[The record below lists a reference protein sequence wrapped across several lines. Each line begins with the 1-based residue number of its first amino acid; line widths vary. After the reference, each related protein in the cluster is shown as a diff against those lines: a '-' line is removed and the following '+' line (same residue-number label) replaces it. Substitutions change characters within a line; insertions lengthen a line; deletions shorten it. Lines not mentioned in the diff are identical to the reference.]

1 MASGQRGNRPD
12 PTISEIFG
20 TARGSAMNLYT
31 RMMGCLCYGLALL
44 LVATSMP
51 AAAQDTAQNQAAPSD
66 ISAYTVNPGDVLT
79 ISVWKEVDLI
89 RQVII
94 RPDGAFSFPL
104 VGDID
109 ARGKSVPDIQEIL
122 KQRLER
128 FIPDPVV
135 TVTVDQILGHSVY
148 ILGQVNR
155 PGQFVAPGTV
165 DVMQALALAG
175 GTGVFANLDK
185 IKILR
190 RVNGNLIAIPFD
202 YRDIEK
208 GKRLN
213 QNILLMPGDVV
224 VVP

>member
-1 MASGQRGNRPD
+1 MILNTRLSGLICQ
-12 PTISEIFG
+12 
-20 TARGSAMNLYT
+20 
-31 RMMGCLCYGLALL
+31 GLALL
-44 LVATSMP
+44 LMAVSISAVAQE
-51 AAAQDTAQNQAAPSD
+51 AAENQASPGEPA
-66 ISAYTVNPGDVLT
+66 AYTVNPGDILT
-79 ISVWKEVDLI
+79 ISVWKEPDLI

-104 VGDID
+104 VGDIQ
-109 ARGKSVPDIQEIL
+109 ARGRSIEDIQELL

-128 FIPDPVV
+128 YIPDPVV

-148 ILGQVNR
+148 VLGQVNR
-155 PGQFVAPGTV
+155 PGQFVAAANI

-175 GTGVFANLDK
+175 GTSVFANLDK

-190 RVNGNLIAIPFD
+190 RVNKNLIAIPFD
-202 YRDIEK
+202 YSDIEK

-213 QNILLMPGDVV
+213 QNILLRPGDVV

>member
-1 MASGQRGNRPD
+1 MILS
-12 PTISEIFG
+12 
-20 TARGSAMNLYT
+20 T
-31 RMMGCLCYGLALL
+31 RMRGAIFNSLAPLL
-44 LVATSMP
+44 MTVAMS
-51 AAAQDTAQNQAAPSD
+51 AVAQEGAPSPSTSGRP
-66 ISAYTVNPGDVLT
+66 SAYTVNPGDILT

-109 ARGKSVPDIQEIL
+109 AKGRSVEEIQEML

-128 FIPDPVV
+128 YIPDPVV
-135 TVTVDQILGHSVY
+135 TVTVDQILGHTVY
-148 ILGQVNR
+148 VLGQVNR
-155 PGQFVAPGTV
+155 PGQFVAAANI

-175 GTGVFANLDK
+175 GTSVFANLDK

-190 RVNGNLIAIPFD
+190 RVNDNLIAIPFD
-202 YRDIEK
+202 YSDIEK
-208 GKRLN
+208 GKRLH
-213 QNILLMPGDVV
+213 QNILLVPGDVV

>member
-1 MASGQRGNRPD
+1 MMIVAMAA
-12 PTISEIFG
+12 I
-20 TARGSAMNLYT
+20 
-31 RMMGCLCYGLALL
+31 
-44 LVATSMP
+44 
-51 AAAQDTAQNQAAPSD
+51 AQESAQNQSD
-66 ISAYTVNPGDVLT
+66 PGEFVAYTVNPGDVLT

-104 VGDID
+104 VGDVN
-109 ARGKSVPDIQEIL
+109 AKGRSVEDIQEIL

-135 TVTVDQILGHSVY
+135 TITVDQILGHSVY
-148 ILGQVNR
+148 VLGQVNR
-155 PGQFVAPGTV
+155 PGQFIAAGNI

-175 GTGVFANLDK
+175 GTSVFANLDK

-190 RVNGNLIAIPFD
+190 RVNNNLIAIPFD
-202 YRDIEK
+202 YSDIEK
-208 GKRLN
+208 GKRLH
-213 QNILLMPGDVV
+213 QNILLVPGDVV

>member
-1 MASGQRGNRPD
+1 MILNTRLSGLICQ
-12 PTISEIFG
+12 
-20 TARGSAMNLYT
+20 
-31 RMMGCLCYGLALL
+31 GLTLL
-44 LVATSMP
+44 LMAVSISAVAQE
-51 AAAQDTAQNQAAPSD
+51 AAENQASPGEPA
-66 ISAYTVNPGDVLT
+66 AYTVNPGDILT
-79 ISVWKEVDLI
+79 ISVWKEPDLI

-104 VGDID
+104 VGDIQ
-109 ARGKSVPDIQEIL
+109 ARGRSIEDIQELL

-128 FIPDPVV
+128 YIPDPVV

-148 ILGQVNR
+148 VLGQVNR
-155 PGQFVAPGTV
+155 PGQFVAAANI

-175 GTGVFANLDK
+175 GTSVFANLDK

-190 RVNGNLIAIPFD
+190 RVNKNLIAIPFD
-202 YRDIEK
+202 YSDIEK

-213 QNILLMPGDVV
+213 QNILLRPGDVV